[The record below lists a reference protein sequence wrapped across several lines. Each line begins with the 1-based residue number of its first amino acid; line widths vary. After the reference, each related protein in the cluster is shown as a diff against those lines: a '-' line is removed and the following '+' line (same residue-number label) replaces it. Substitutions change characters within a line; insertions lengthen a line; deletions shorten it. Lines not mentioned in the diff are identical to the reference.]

1 MAHADT
7 EARLER
13 FQEQGG
19 VVPVHGEERDLLLA
33 VFDSGSFLPGLV
45 LAAEAPATW
54 RRLVT
59 DPWLRQPKPA
69 VLFWA
74 EASAAVEGAA
84 DFTDFKR
91 RLRRYRRHEM
101 LRLGAREIGWGTTE
115 EVAAELSGFADA
127 CLELAFRFCDGE
139 LRREYGEPL
148 TDEGPASFVV
158 LAMGKLGGEELNFSS
173 DVDVCYFYSSD
184 AGQAGERSLHEY

>member
-13 FQEQGG
+13 FAELGG

-45 LAAEAPATW
+45 LAADAPAAW
-54 RRLVT
+54 QRLVD
-59 DPWLRQPKPA
+59 DPNLRQPKPA
-69 VLFWA
+69 SLFWS
-74 EASAAVEGAA
+74 EASAAVAGAS
-84 DFTDFKR
+84 DFADFKR
-91 RLRRYRRHEM
+91 RLRLYRRYEI

-115 EVAAELSGFADA
+115 EVAGELSGFADA

-139 LRREYGEPL
+139 LRR
-148 TDEGPASFVV
+148 
-158 LAMGKLGGEELNFSS
+158 
-173 DVDVCYFYSSD
+173 
-184 AGQAGERSLHEY
+184 